1 MTRRYEIV
9 KNARGFVHEDKLPE
23 DFTDEDYN
31 EWFKMSYILAI
42 IGCRVGPPVRKLETI
57 QDEKKPEMNDILIE
71 NRIMKK
77 ALKRIEKWFGEIP
90 APYVYQTNGR
100 AEFMRSVARDALD
113 QVG

>member
-23 DFTDEDYN
+23 DFTDEDYS
-31 EWFKMSYILAI
+31 EWFEMSYVPGNV
-42 IGCRVGPPVRKLETI
+42 GCRVGPPVRKLKTI
-57 QDEKKPEMNDILIE
+57 NDEKKPEEILIE

-90 APYVYQTNGR
+90 DPYVYQTNGR

-113 QVG
+113 QVE